1 MRTYA
6 AILLI
11 AVGGFLSEAPSYRVQ
26 TDPVS
31 GTWKG
36 TSLCQVK
43 GSPCHDEIAA
53 YHASKL
59 PGGKTYRFQMN
70 KVVNGKEEE
79 MGVLD
84 FVYDD
89 ASKTLTA
96 TNMGRG
102 AKGLW
107 RFKLDGKNIHGT
119 LTLGDSTLYRIIEI
133 HKAD

>member
-1 MRTYA
+1 MKTYQV
-6 AILLI
+6 ILLSVT
-11 AVGGFLSEAPSYRVQ
+11 ACLLLAACAHPQQ
-26 TDPVS
+26 TDPIQ

-53 YHASKL
+53 YHATKL
-59 PGGKTYRFQMN
+59 PGGRAYRFQMN

-84 FVYDD
+84 FIYDD
-89 ASKTLTA
+89 SSKMLTA

-102 AKGLW
+102 VKGAW

>member
-1 MRTYA
+1 MKTYA
-6 AILLI
+6 VILSSAL
-11 AVGGFLSEAPSYRVQ
+11 AGLLSEATFHPLQ

-31 GTWKG
+31 GTWTG

-43 GSPCHDEIAA
+43 GSPCNDEIAA
-53 YHASKL
+53 YHATKL
-59 PGGKTYRFQMN
+59 PGGKAYRFQMN

-84 FVYDD
+84 FAYDD

-96 TNMGRG
+96 TNIGRG
-102 AKGLW
+102 AKGSW
-107 RFKLDGKNIHGT
+107 RFKLEGKNIHGT

-133 HKAD
+133 HKAN